1 MLKNDFIVVYLLVHN
16 QTLSARQFV
25 LGQYDFD
32 PRYGLLWAY
41 RVTRGVRKGCLQ
53 AADARLINPY
63 RNCKIAVIGY
73 SDIEQKCSS
82 SLTG

>member
-25 LGQYDFD
+25 LGQYDFN

-41 RVTRGVRKGCLQ
+41 RGGVRKGCLQ
-53 AADARLINPY
+53 AADALLINPY
-63 RNCKIAVIGY
+63 RNCKMVTVTLNKNAH
-73 SDIEQKCSS
+73 QA
-82 SLTG
+82 